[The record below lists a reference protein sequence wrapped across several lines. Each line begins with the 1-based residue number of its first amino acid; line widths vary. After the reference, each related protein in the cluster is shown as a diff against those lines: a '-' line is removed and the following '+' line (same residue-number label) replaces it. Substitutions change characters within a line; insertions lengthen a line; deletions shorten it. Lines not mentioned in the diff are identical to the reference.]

1 MDYLWKRSLGVVELT
16 EIEKLSESDLMLY
29 NGFVKES
36 VEGTIFHT
44 SWWRNLVDSI
54 WGKNFTTDYYG
65 VFETDKLVAAIPISH
80 KSVLGFKVIYNS
92 KLTPY
97 SGPVFLCKP
106 GMKPVS
112 QASWRKSINRDFA
125 KILKAY
131 NVCLYYPFNPNHI
144 DLQPYIWEGFDV
156 GVAYTYILN
165 LNCLTEIQQNMDRK
179 RRNEI
184 RSGLKA
190 GYSVHKGQ
198 IEDFIFLYQ
207 MSMKRQNH
215 SSLSPELWN
224 NIFNKCNEYNCCEIF
239 TAYDNN
245 NPLASLFLIWD
256 NKRSYYLGG
265 GIGDNPQYAMSRLIW
280 EAIQFTKNDLKLNE
294 FDFEGSSVET
304 IESFFRSFGGNLRPV
319 YRIFRRTLPRQ
330 ALLKLHQALLLMGW

>member
-1 MDYLWKRSLGVVELT
+1 MVELT
-16 EIEKLSESDLMLY
+16 KIEKLSESDLILY
-29 NGFVKES
+29 NEFVKES

-44 SWWRNLVDSI
+44 SWWRSLVDGF
-54 WGKNFTTDYYG
+54 WGKNFTTDFYG
-65 VFETDKLVAAIPISH
+65 VFENDKLVAAIPISH
-80 KSVLGFKVIYNS
+80 KSVLRFKIVYNS

-97 SGPVFLCKP
+97 SGPVFLCKS

-112 QASWRKSINRDFA
+112 QASWRKSVNRDFA

-131 NVCLYYPFNPNHI
+131 NVCLYYPFNPHHI
-144 DLQPYIWEGFDV
+144 DLQPFIWEDFAVD
-156 GVAYTYILN
+156 VAYTYVLDLN
-165 LNCLTEIQQNMDRK
+165 NFTEVQQNMDKK

-184 RSGLKA
+184 KGGLKA
-190 GYSVHKGQ
+190 GYSVRKGQ
-198 IEDFIFLYQ
+198 IGDFMFLYQ

-215 SSLSPELWN
+215 SSLPPELWSS
-224 NIFNKCNEYNCCEIF
+224 IFKKCKESNCCEVF
-239 TAYDNN
+239 TAYDND

-265 GIGDNPQYAMSRLIW
+265 GIGDNPQYAMSLLIW

-319 YRIFRRTLPRQ
+319 YRIFRRTLPRE
-330 ALLKLHQALLLMGW
+330 AILTLHQASLLMGR